1 MASTGPEARMT
12 RLNGPLF
19 FILATLMLDAIG
31 IGIVFP
37 IMPELMARVG
47 AGDVG
52 EGSFWAGVLMAAY
65 AGAQFVCGPIV
76 GSISDAW
83 GRKPVLLAAL
93 ACLVLDYILMALAGS
108 FWLLLLG
115 RTLAGVAGATYITA
129 TAYVSDITPKEQRA
143 ARFGLIGAAF
153 GVGFVLGPALGGL
166 VAGWHVTAPFWVA
179 AALAAANLALGLF
192 VLPESLREEN
202 RRPFG
207 ARQINPF
214 ASFRRAFALPGLTVP
229 LIALAL
235 FEFAN
240 MVYPVLWA
248 FWGKAALGWSTLTI
262 GLSLSAYGVLMAL
275 AQAVV
280 MPFAVVRLGERRL
293 VIFGLA
299 VSAFAMA
306 VYGVTT
312 ATWLVLLVMP
322 LAALSDLVP
331 PTLTAIA
338 ANGAG
343 EDEQGMVQGVIAALA
358 ALAAVAAPLIFTPL
372 FRLFTDGSG
381 PYWPGAPFMLG
392 AVLVLAIL
400 PLVMRRGH
408 ASAAAPR

>member
-1 MASTGPEARMT
+1 MPRV
-12 RLNGPLF
+12 NGPLF

-37 IMPELMARVG
+37 IMPDLMERVG
-47 AGDVG
+47 AGNVG
-52 EGSFWAGVLMAAY
+52 EGSLWAGVLMAAY
-65 AGAQFVCGPIV
+65 AGAQFVFGPVV

-83 GRKPVLLAAL
+83 GRRPVLLVAL
-93 ACLVLDYILMALAGS
+93 ACLSLDYVVMALADT

-129 TAYVSDITPKEQRA
+129 TAYVSDITPKHQRA

-153 GVGFVLGPALGGL
+153 GIGFVMGPALGGV
-166 VAGWHVTAPFWVA
+166 VAGWHVTAPFWLA
-179 AALAAANLALGLF
+179 AGLAAANLCLGLL
-192 VLPESLREEN
+192 VLPESLKQEN
-202 RRPFG
+202 RRAFG
-207 ARQINPF
+207 ARDMNPF
-214 ASFRRAFALPGLTVP
+214 ASFRRAFALPGLAVP
-229 LIALAL
+229 LICLAL

-248 FWGKAALGWSTLTI
+248 FWGKAALGWSTLAV
-262 GLSLSAYGVLMAL
+262 GLSLSAYGALMAL
-275 AQAVV
+275 SQGVV
-280 MPFAVVRLGERRL
+280 MPLAVARLGERRL
-293 VIFGLA
+293 VVLGL
-299 VSAFAMA
+299 VISGFAMA
-306 VYGVTT
+306 VFGFATT
-312 ATWLVLLVMP
+312 TWIVVLVMP

-358 ALAAVAAPLIFTPL
+358 SLAAVLAPLIFTPL
-372 FRLFTDGSG
+372 FRAFTAEGG
-381 PYWPGAPFMLG
+381 TLYWPGAPFALG

-400 PLVMRRGH
+400 PLVLRR
-408 ASAAAPR
+408 